1 MQTFS
6 EFLNEFNDVAIFQLA
21 MGEQWT
27 EVWSDYI
34 SIGDI
39 KVIKIVAG
47 FTSTTEDNHTAVVN
61 VMVVPKLNKDG
72 ADDQATETVSVYFK
86 DFRNPEDAK
95 NDVLRFK
102 QTIKINQ

>member
-1 MQTFS
+1 MQTFF
-6 EFLNEFNDVAIFQLA
+6 EFLNEFNDDSASFQLA

-27 EVWSDYI
+27 EVWTDSI
-34 SIGDI
+34 SIGNI
-39 KVIKIVAG
+39 KVIKIIAG
-47 FTSTTEDNHTAVVN
+47 FTSTSEDNHTAVVN

-72 ADDQATETVSVYFK
+72 ADDQATETISVYFK

-102 QTIKINQ
+102 QTIKID